1 MSTTIPISMETTPTP
16 EPLPIKPDG
25 TPAYSTVVEPT
36 PTPQPIDEEEDPWF
50 VVKIWGAILAIL
62 MLFYFVF
69 SYFFK
74 KKSPATPTVVENSQ
88 ESLFGKSRKKRRK
101 N

>member
-1 MSTTIPISMETTPTP
+1 MSTPIPISMETTPTP
-16 EPLPIKPDG
+16 LVSDAFMIYEG
-25 TPAYSTVVEPT
+25 FTAT

-50 VVKIWGAILAIL
+50 VAKIWGAILAIL
-62 MLFYFVF
+62 MLCYLVF

-74 KKSPATPTVVENSQ
+74 KKPPATPTVVQNSQ
-88 ESLFGKSRKKRRK
+88 GLTTLFGKSRKKRRK